1 MTAGPLRRIAYSLV
15 GLAAGDFVLVV
26 IQLVNDII
34 RFPREMWWIHLF
46 PPDNQ
51 TPQMLAMYL
60 LAPAVSVVAWV
71 LVGIPAVLWLSTR
84 KAVEVSWPALII
96 GGSLLGPFF
105 LALAVVVLSG
115 GQRTIETIGASW
127 IFLLCAAVVSGLAF
141 TIHCALV
148 RWYARLPSSAVS

>member
-60 LAPAVSVVAWV
+60 LA
-71 LVGIPAVLWLSTR
+71 PAVLWLSTR